1 MTNEFN
7 LSERIL
13 TKQSVYPNL
22 DWIEANDVKEFIR
35 LLKEELHI
43 FNKLD
48 NATIDRIIDKLSGD
62 KLK

>member
-1 MTNEFN
+1 MKEFN
-7 LSERIL
+7 LSKRIL

-35 LLKEELHI
+35 ILKIEIVTQEINYSNFIKIL
-43 FNKLD
+43 NRL
-48 NATIDRIIDKLSGD
+48 AGD